1 MTTVPT
7 EASAPLLLI
16 TKAPASV
23 DTNFRASHANIFP
36 TLLDLMGY
44 PASERRY
51 PYARSLLKASASQSR
66 ARYFFVGSP
75 QARPALAGRLLFD
88 K

>member
-1 MTTVPT
+1 MTTAPT
-7 EASAPLLLI
+7 EASVPILLI
-16 TKAPASV
+16 TKASVSV

-36 TLLDLMGY
+36 TLLDLMGH
-44 PASERRY
+44 PAGERRY
-51 PYARSLLKASASQSR
+51 PYALSLLKAGASQSR

-75 QARPALAGRLLFD
+75 QTRPALTGRLLFD